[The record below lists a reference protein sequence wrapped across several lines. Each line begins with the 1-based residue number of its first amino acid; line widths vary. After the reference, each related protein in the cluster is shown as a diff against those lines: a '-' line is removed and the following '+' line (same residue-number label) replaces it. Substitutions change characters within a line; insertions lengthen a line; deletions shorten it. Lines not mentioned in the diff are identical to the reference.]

1 MPLRIA
7 AIEFLNAAP
16 LMWGLE
22 ADTRFALA
30 YTLPSACADALRDG
44 TADLGVIPAIE
55 LARIPGLVGLADLGV
70 AVADQAGAEVRSI
83 LLVSQRPAAQVR
95 TVVLDAASR
104 TSVVLAQLLLRRRW
118 GAAATAVTPGAG
130 AGWREA
136 LETADAVLLIGDP
149 ALQLRISGAA
159 RHLHVYDL
167 AQEWRAWTGLP
178 FVFALWGV
186 RAPAFEAHRGWLVAR
201 LQAAL
206 AAGLEASEEL
216 VRMWAPRLQIAPA
229 EVRRYLAENV
239 AYRLTAAHHHGLRRF
254 VQMAGQEGWL
264 EGGGLPKLV
273 ASTARAAPGGADAG
287 EVA

>member
-254 VQMAGQEGWL
+254 VQLAGQEGWL
-264 EGGGLPKLV
+264 EGAGLPKLV
-273 ASTARAAPGGADAG
+273 AGTAGAAPAGADAG